1 MKSPNKRVI
10 ELLVNHIKYAYENLD
25 RKRFRQE
32 PAYITALMGRLDG
45 DVFNDGKGNSLKL
58 KTTIVD
64 DRGAKSAESR
74 TGADFS
80 IVLEKQNCKN
90 PISKAIL
97 GQGKNGSIEKLSKTE
112 QDRLDRQCSDMHQ
125 YTTEFVVLEAPEN
138 QGEPPM
144 IRIGDKKNP
153 KHRSKAIKFE
163 DYLIKHFLSCQHG
176 DQRMDFVAYVQ
187 DSKLAQLKI
196 ITEGLDLELSLKPK
210 HDQNGPSL

>member
-10 ELLVNHIKYAYENLD
+10 ELLVNHIKHAYEKLD

-45 DVFNDGKGNSLKL
+45 DVFNDGKGNSLTL

-64 DRGAKSAESR
+64 DRGANSAESR

-80 IVLEKQNCKN
+80 IVLEKQNCKK

-97 GQGKNGSIEKLSKTE
+97 GQGKNGSIEKLSKAE

-125 YTTEFVVLEAPEN
+125 YTTEFVVLEAPEDL
-138 QGEPPM
+138 GEPPM
-144 IRIGDKKNP
+144 IRIGDKKDP

-176 DQRMDFVAYVQ
+176 DQRKDFVAYVQ

-196 ITEGLDLELSLKPK
+196 ITKGLDLELSLNPK